1 MILRRAAASLAL
13 LALAGCAHSTGAGTW
28 PVEAPEKVEAAPAGQ
43 APKVS
48 AVAYQHYLDALLAK
62 NAEDY
67 NTAATELREALLYD
81 PGSPHLHAVLAE
93 VLLKQGRVAD
103 AEAELKTA
111 LSLDPAHGP
120 SHLLAG
126 RIAAAR
132 GQPMVARDHY
142 QAALDADPDD
152 PDAWRELARLSLAAG
167 DLDGAEALATRLG
180 ARLQVAQK
188 LARGETDDDA
198 LVTADR
204 LRDQAAALWVEIGR
218 AHAQHGNDAAAQR
231 AFAQARAASPA
242 DPDALIAEAT
252 WLEGKRKYPEARERY
267 LRLLAQ
273 RPEAPEILAALAR
286 VALSEGDV
294 EAVTA
299 HARKLRGLAAGLES
313 GEGGEREDDRRDVS
327 GALLR
332 VAVALLGAH
341 RGAEAQDALDAALR
355 LYPHHAELSFYRALA
370 LAQRGRVRD
379 GAIAF
384 EAVARRLPLRRASRS
399 HRRFWGSIQTRSP
412 STRASRRRSPGPA
425 RARRRTRC
433 DACGR
438 SSPSIPPRK
447 ASRSRSS
454 RSTTGRAGRGRRKGC
469 WRPRRARIP
478 APTASSTPW
487 ATRRI
492 ATARGRKRSPP
503 CARPWPSSRS
513 TRARSIILD
522 IL

>member
-13 LALAGCAHSTGAGTW
+13 LALAGCAHSTHPGSW
-28 PVEAPEKVEAAPAGQ
+28 PVEAPETVEAAPAGQ
-43 APKVS
+43 PPKVS
-48 AVAYQHYLDALLAK
+48 AIAYQHYLDALLAK

-81 PGSPHLHAVLAE
+81 PGSPHVHAVLAE
-93 VLLKQGRVAD
+93 VLLKQGRVGD

-132 GQPMVARDHY
+132 SQPMVARDHY

-188 LARGETDDDA
+188 VARGETDDDA
-198 LVTADR
+198 LVAADR

-218 AHAQHGNDAAAQR
+218 AQAQHGNDAAAQR

-294 EAVTA
+294 DAVTA

-341 RGAEAQDALDAALR
+341 RGAEAQDALEAALR

-384 EAVARRLPLRRASRS
+384 ESVARRLAASE
-399 HRRFWGSIQTRSP
+399 GEAISP
-412 STRASRRRSPGPA
+412 AFLGIDPDALALDARVQAALA
-425 RARRRTRC
+425 RAR
-433 DACGR
+433 
-438 SSPSIPPRK
+438 
-447 ASRSRSS
+447 
-454 RSTTGRAGRGRRKGC
+454 
-469 WRPRRARIP
+469 
-478 APTASSTPW
+478 
-487 ATRRI
+487 
-492 ATARGRKRSPP
+492 
-503 CARPWPSSRS
+503 
-513 TRARSIILD
+513 
-522 IL
+522 